1 MFTSCTAIIAILLLI
16 EGSILFLSDHPR
28 TAWLFKY
35 LPSMFWIYFVPMLA
49 NSFGLFAPNSPV
61 LDTITT
67 YCLPA
72 SLVLLLL
79 SVDLI
84 PIARLGAIALAVMTA
99 GVLGIMI
106 GGPAVVIIFKHWLD
120 PQAWMGIGA
129 LSASWIGGSAN
140 MIAVA
145 KATDTPNAIYLPMVV
160 VDSIIPYCWMA
171 IMIALSV
178 HQGRLDK
185 LNRAR
190 IGLIDELCKRA
201 QSKTALPDAGSP
213 TVTGPLYTT
222 RLAGVCSIAAAVIC
236 VLIYFAADHLPAAKH
251 FLIGR
256 EFIAFGVVSAAALCG
271 IPKLRVFASNQGRNS
286 LRSIVIII
294 ASAIAGTILSL
305 YAARKLPDVRGIA
318 NFSAWTIIVATF
330 VGLAFSFTP
339 LRSLENYGS
348 SKLGFALLYLVL
360 ASIGAKADFSHLAA
374 TPILLVAGATWIVIH
389 AIFLLAAVRLLR
401 CPVSLAAAAS
411 QACVGGT
418 ASAPVLA
425 GIYHP
430 QLASVGLLLAVLGNI
445 TGTFLGLITFQL
457 CRLAAQF

>member
-84 PIARLGAIALAVMTA
+84 SIARLGAIAMAVMSA

-106 GGPAVVIIFKHWLD
+106 GGPSVVIIFKHWLD

-190 IGLIDELCKRA
+190 MGLIDELSARA
-201 QSKTALPDAGSP
+201 QPRVAVPQASSP
-213 TVTGPLYTT
+213 VFTT
-222 RLAGVCSIAAAVIC
+222 RLAGVCSIAAAVVC
-236 VLIYFAADHLPAAKH
+236 VLIYFAAGYWPAAKSI
-251 FLIGR
+251 LVGR
-256 EFIAFGVVSAAALCG
+256 EFIAFGVVSAAAICG
-271 IPKLRVFASNQGRNS
+271 IPKLRVFASNQGQSNFRQ
-286 LRSIVIII
+286 IVIII
-294 ASAIAGTILSL
+294 AAAIVGT
-305 YAARKLPDVRGIA
+305 V
-318 NFSAWTIIVATF
+318 
-330 VGLAFSFTP
+330 

-374 TPILLVAGATWIVIH
+374 TPILLIAGATWIVIH
-389 AIFLLAAVRLLR
+389 AMFLLAAVRLLR

-445 TGTFLGLITFQL
+445 TGTFLGLMTFQL
-457 CRLAAQF
+457 CRLASQF